1 MTTVLIRRLCE
12 DIERMA
18 HNSRSGGWSHTAKG
32 PRSPRTVGKT
42 GKEGRKAGDLS
53 TALPTPRRWT
63 SSLQNSE
70 SQFLLWA
77 SQMAQW

>member
-18 HNSRSGGWSHTAKG
+18 YNSRSGGWSHTAKG

-42 GKEGRKAGDLS
+42 EKEGRKAE
-53 TALPTPRRWT
+53 RRFEHSLADT
-63 SSLQNSE
+63 SKVD
-70 SQFLLWA
+70 F
-77 SQMAQW
+77 